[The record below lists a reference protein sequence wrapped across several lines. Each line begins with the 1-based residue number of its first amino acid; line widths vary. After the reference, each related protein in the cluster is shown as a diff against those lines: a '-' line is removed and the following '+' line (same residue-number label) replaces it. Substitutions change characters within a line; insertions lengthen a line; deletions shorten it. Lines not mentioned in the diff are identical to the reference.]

1 MKLFR
6 ARPTMLG
13 FWHHSMYTYIYLSNF
28 QPLLNLNLSW
38 PWEIAKVIVL
48 QCQVLSRAL
57 RIHSGAFGK
66 QKCLHK
72 SFMMFSFLHVFSK
85 LIIRVQVA
93 LGYMFYVNMVWLD
106 ERCPDIL
113 NTSGDWWLF
122 HSFHSALLIKSF
134 MFFPADWSL
143 LFYQLVVALQFHLL
157 VTCQKRSCIQSF
169 SNDSWLKW
177 KTIQVELGALAVCVY
192 THRQCQNQCVSIT
205 GCQSPG
211 STVGRY
217 SNQFWWREPL
227 KTLPKT
233 NIVHHST

>member
-1 MKLFR
+1 MKLFP
-6 ARPTMLG
+6 ARPAMLG
-13 FWHHSMYTYIYLSNF
+13 FGHHSMYTYIYLSNF

-72 SFMMFSFLHVFSK
+72 SFMMFSFLHVLSK

-93 LGYMFYVNMVWLD
+93 LGYMFYVNMLWLD

-122 HSFHSALLIKSF
+122 HPALLIKSF
-134 MFFPADWSL
+134 MFFPCRLITTFLPTSCCFAVSPFGDLPKKIMHSILFQWRMVEMKDDSSWTRSTGSVCLYSL
-143 LFYQLVVALQFHLL
+143 PEALVPQWVDILIN
-157 VTCQKRSCIQSF
+157 S
-169 SNDSWLKW
+169 DD
-177 KTIQVELGALAVCVY
+177 
-192 THRQCQNQCVSIT
+192 
-205 GCQSPG
+205 PG
-211 STVGRY
+211 
-217 SNQFWWREPL
+217 
-227 KTLPKT
+227 TLENTNPKT